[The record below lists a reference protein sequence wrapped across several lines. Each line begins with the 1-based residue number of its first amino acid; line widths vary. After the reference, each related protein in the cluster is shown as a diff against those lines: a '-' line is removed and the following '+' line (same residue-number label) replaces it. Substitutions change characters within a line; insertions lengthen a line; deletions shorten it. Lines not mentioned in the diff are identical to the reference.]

1 MDLSGCSFVT
11 DYCVQMLMDRID
23 TKSGF
28 RNAQFYPFEV
38 IFIFLQIVCM
48 KWISFS
54 GCEQLTDKSLDHL
67 QKVAKHLGYADFSGC
82 YR

>member
-1 MDLSGCSFVT
+1 
-11 DYCVQMLMDRID
+11 
-23 TKSGF
+23 
-28 RNAQFYPFEV
+28 
-38 IFIFLQIVCM
+38 M